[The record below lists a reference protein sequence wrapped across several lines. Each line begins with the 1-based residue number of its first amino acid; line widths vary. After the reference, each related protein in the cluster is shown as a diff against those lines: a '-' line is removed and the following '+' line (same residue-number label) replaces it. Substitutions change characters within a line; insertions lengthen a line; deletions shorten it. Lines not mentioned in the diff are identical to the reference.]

1 MSTVNL
7 DRDEYV
13 LDDGNA
19 GKVIIRDL
27 ADIPGGRA
35 LDVTNWSADTIK
47 SGHIIAHNTATDEY
61 FPLGVT
67 GSNSDAYASL
77 GDNEE
82 YAGVLKV
89 AIEKARPF
97 AAIMTMGEVN
107 AAASPYPVTDTI
119 KAGLPTIKF
128 LY

>member
-1 MSTVNL
+1 MATVNIN
-7 DRDEYV
+7 RDEYL

-35 LDVTNWSADTIK
+35 LDVTNWSEDVVK
-47 SGHIIAHNTATDEY
+47 SGHIIAHNTETGEY

-67 GSNSDAYASL
+67 NDAYNAL
-77 GDNEE
+77 GTNEE

-89 AIEKARPF
+89 AVLKTKPA
-97 AAIMTMGEVN
+97 AAILTIGEVN
-107 AAASPYPVTDTI
+107 AAASPYPVTDDI
-119 KAGLPTIKF
+119 KAGLPQIKF

>member
-1 MSTVNL
+1 MATVNL
-7 DRDEYV
+7 DRDSYL

-35 LDVTNWSADTIK
+35 LDMTNWSEDVVK
-47 SGHIIAHNTATDEY
+47 SGHIIAHNTATGEY

-67 GSNSDAYASL
+67 SEAYNAL
-77 GDNEE
+77 GANEE

-89 AIEKARPF
+89 AVLKTKPA

-107 AAASPYPVTDTI
+107 AAASPYPVTADI
-119 KAGLPTIKF
+119 KAGLPQIKF